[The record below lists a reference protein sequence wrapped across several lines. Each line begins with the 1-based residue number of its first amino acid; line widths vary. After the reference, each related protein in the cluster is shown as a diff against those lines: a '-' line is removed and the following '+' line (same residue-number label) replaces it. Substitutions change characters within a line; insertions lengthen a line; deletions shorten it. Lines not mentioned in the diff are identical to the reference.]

1 MIDRIKQIIENEGIS
16 TRAFEIKISASNGLI
31 RKAIANNSDIQSKWI
46 LPIVDNFPQ
55 YSIEWLI
62 TGKGEMLKSE
72 PYDDSNNH
80 DTDNCVNN
88 KKAYYQIDDKEKQLI
103 EILSS
108 QQRVIETQSKT
119 IEELTKKNNGTKGN
133 GKSVSS
139 A

>member
-1 MIDRIKQIIENEGIS
+1 MIDRIKHIIENEGIS
-16 TRAFEIKISASNGLI
+16 IRAFEIKISASNGLI

-55 YSIEWLI
+55 YSIMWLI

-72 PYDDSNNH
+72 PYDDSNKHN
-80 DTDNCVNN
+80 TDNCVNN
-88 KKAYYQIDDKEKQLI
+88 KEEPYTKYDQVKQLTGI
-103 EILSS
+103 VES

-119 IEELTKKNNGTKGN
+119 IEELTKKNNGGN
-133 GKSVSS
+133 DIAGS